1 MIKSQY
7 LSDGG
12 ATIDKD
18 SLETAEQADDSLQEN
33 NIGHKLLQMMGW
45 SGGGLGKEG
54 AGISG
59 SSLMTVCVW
68 FTDFMKKLDH
78 FIVHLESELLT
89 NQVFQW

>member
-59 SSLMTVCVW
+59 SSLNWIEIFLFNVSFLHTVNFQMTW
-68 FTDFMKKLDH
+68 
-78 FIVHLESELLT
+78 SR
-89 NQVFQW
+89 